1 MSLNLEAK
9 KAIVKEIAEIAGNS
23 PSAVA
28 AEYTGLTV
36 SDMTELRQSAR
47 DAGVYL
53 RVVRN
58 TLARRA
64 LEDTNLVC
72 MREGLVGQ
80 LILAFSKDEPG
91 AAAKVV
97 RDFVKKNDKLV
108 VKLVALE
115 GKLLQPSDIDALAS
129 LPSKEQAISM
139 LMGMMTAPVAMLVRT
154 LTEPHTKLVRTV
166 KAVADQKQ
174 AA

>member
-9 KAIVKEIAEIAGNS
+9 KAIVEEVAEVAGNS

-28 AEYTGLTV
+28 AEYTGLSV
-36 SDMTELRQSAR
+36 SDMTDLRQSAR
-47 DAGVYL
+47 DAGIYL

-64 LEDTNLVC
+64 LEDTSFDC
-72 MREGLVGQ
+72 MREGLTGP

-97 RDFVKKNDKLV
+97 RDFAKKNDKLI
-108 VKLVALE
+108 VKLVVLE
-115 GKLLQPSDIDALAS
+115 GKLLQPSDIDALAN

-139 LMGMMTAPVAMLVRT
+139 LMGMMIAPVASLART
-154 LTEPHTKLVRTV
+154 LAEPHAKFVRTV

>member
-1 MSLNLEAK
+1 
-9 KAIVKEIAEIAGNS
+9 
-23 PSAVA
+23 
-28 AEYTGLTV
+28 
-36 SDMTELRQSAR
+36 
-47 DAGVYL
+47 YL

-64 LEDTNLVC
+64 LEDTNFDC

-91 AAAKVV
+91 TAAKVI
-97 RDFVKKNDKLV
+97 RDFAKKNDKLV

-115 GKLLQPSDIDALAS
+115 GKLLQPSDIEALAN

-139 LMGMMTAPVAMLVRT
+139 LMSMMTAPVAALIRT
-154 LTEPHTKLVRTV
+154 LAEPHAKLVRTV

>member
-1 MSLNLEAK
+1 VSLNLEAK
-9 KAIVKEIAEIAGNS
+9 KAIVEEVAEIAGNS

-28 AEYTGLTV
+28 AEYSGLTV
-36 SDMTELRQSAR
+36 SDMTELRQTAR
-47 DAGVYL
+47 DAGIYL

-64 LEDTNLVC
+64 LEDTSFDC

-97 RDFVKKNDKLV
+97 RDFAKKNDKLV

-139 LMGMMTAPVAMLVRT
+139 LMGMMMAPVATLART
-154 LTEPHTKLVRTV
+154 LVEPHAKFVRTV
-166 KAVADQKQ
+166 KAIADQKQ

>member
-9 KAIVKEIAEIAGNS
+9 KAIVKEVAEIASNS

-28 AEYTGLTV
+28 AEYRGLTV

-47 DAGVYL
+47 DAGIYL

-64 LEDTNLVC
+64 LEDTNFDC
-72 MREGLVGQ
+72 MRESLVGQ

-91 AAAKVV
+91 AAAKVI
-97 RDFVKKNDKLV
+97 RDFAKKNDKLV

-115 GKLLQPSDIDALAS
+115 GKLLQPSDIDALAN

-139 LMGMMTAPVAMLVRT
+139 LMSMMTAPVAILVRT
-154 LTEPHTKLVRTV
+154 LAEPHAKLVRTV

>member
-9 KAIVKEIAEIAGNS
+9 KAIVEEVAEVAGNS

-28 AEYTGLTV
+28 AEYSGLTV
-36 SDMTELRQSAR
+36 SDMTELRQTAR
-47 DAGVYL
+47 DAGIYL

-64 LEDTNLVC
+64 LEDTSFDC
-72 MREGLVGQ
+72 MREGLTGP
-80 LILAFSKDEPG
+80 LILAFSKNEPG

-97 RDFVKKNDKLV
+97 RDFAKKNDKLV

-129 LPSKEQAISM
+129 LPSKDQAISM
-139 LMGMMTAPVAMLVRT
+139 LMGMMTAPVASLVRT
-154 LTEPHTKLVRTV
+154 LAEPHAKFVRTV

>member
-9 KAIVKEIAEIAGNS
+9 KAIIEEVAEVAGNS

-28 AEYTGLTV
+28 AEYSGLTV
-36 SDMTELRQSAR
+36 SDMTELRQTAR
-47 DAGVYL
+47 DAGIYL

-64 LEDTNLVC
+64 LEDTSFDC
-72 MREGLVGQ
+72 MREGLTGP
-80 LILAFSKDEPG
+80 LILAFSKNEPG

-97 RDFVKKNDKLV
+97 RDFAKKNDKLV

-129 LPSKEQAISM
+129 LPSKDQAISM
-139 LMGMMTAPVAMLVRT
+139 LMGMMTAPVASLVRT
-154 LTEPHTKLVRTV
+154 LAEPHAKFVRTV

>member
-1 MSLNLEAK
+1 VSLNLEAK
-9 KAIVKEIAEIAGNS
+9 KAIVEEVAEVAGNS

-28 AEYTGLTV
+28 AEYSGLSV
-36 SDMTELRQSAR
+36 SDMTDLRQSAR
-47 DAGVYL
+47 DAGIYL

-64 LEDTNLVC
+64 LEDTSFDC
-72 MREGLVGQ
+72 MREGLTGQ

-97 RDFVKKNDKLV
+97 RDFAKKNDKLI
-108 VKLVALE
+108 VKLVVLG

-129 LPSKEQAISM
+129 LPSKEKVISM
-139 LMGMMTAPVAMLVRT
+139 LMGMMIAPVASLART
-154 LTEPHTKLVRTV
+154 LAEPHAKFVRTV

>member
-9 KAIVKEIAEIAGNS
+9 KAIVEEVAEVAGNS

-28 AEYTGLTV
+28 AEYSGLSV
-36 SDMTELRQSAR
+36 SDMTDLRQSAR
-47 DAGVYL
+47 DAG
-53 RVVRN
+53 RN

-64 LEDTNLVC
+64 LEDTSFDC
-72 MREGLVGQ
+72 MREGLTGP

-97 RDFVKKNDKLV
+97 RDFAKKNDKLV
-108 VKLVALE
+108 VKLVVLG
-115 GKLLQPSDIDALAS
+115 GKLLQPSDIDALAN

-139 LMGMMTAPVAMLVRT
+139 LMGMMIAPVASLART
-154 LTEPHTKLVRTV
+154 LAEPHAKFVRTV

>member
-9 KAIVKEIAEIAGNS
+9 KAIVEEVAEIAGNS

-28 AEYTGLTV
+28 AEYRGLSV

-47 DAGVYL
+47 DAGIYL

-64 LEDTNLVC
+64 LEDTNFDC

-80 LILAFSKDEPG
+80 LILAFAKDEPG

-97 RDFVKKNDKLV
+97 RDFAKKNDKLV

-139 LMGMMTAPVAMLVRT
+139 LMGMMTAPVATLVRT
-154 LTEPHTKLVRTV
+154 LAEPHAKLVRTV
-166 KAVADQKQ
+166 KAVADHKQ

>member
-9 KAIVKEIAEIAGNS
+9 KAIVEEVAEVAGNS

-28 AEYTGLTV
+28 AEYSGLSV
-36 SDMTELRQSAR
+36 SDMTDLRQSAR
-47 DAGVYL
+47 DAGIYL

-64 LEDTNLVC
+64 LEDTSFDC

-97 RDFVKKNDKLV
+97 RDFAKKNDKLV
-108 VKLVALE
+108 VKLVVLG
-115 GKLLQPSDIDALAS
+115 GKLLQPSDIDALAN

-139 LMGMMTAPVAMLVRT
+139 LMGMMIAPVASLART
-154 LTEPHTKLVRTV
+154 LAEPHAKFVRTV

>member
-9 KAIVKEIAEIAGNS
+9 KAIVEEVAEVAGNS

-28 AEYTGLTV
+28 AEYSGLTV

-80 LILAFSKDEPG
+80 LVLAFSKDEPG

-139 LMGMMTAPVAMLVRT
+139 LMGMMTAPVVMLVRT

>member
-1 MSLNLEAK
+1 VSLNLEAK
-9 KAIVKEIAEIAGNS
+9 KAIVEEVAEVAGNS

-28 AEYTGLTV
+28 AEYSGLSV
-36 SDMTELRQSAR
+36 SDMTDLRQSAR
-47 DAGVYL
+47 DAGIYL

-64 LEDTNLVC
+64 LEDTSFDC
-72 MREGLVGQ
+72 MREGLTGQ

-97 RDFVKKNDKLV
+97 RDFAKKNDKLV
-108 VKLVALE
+108 VKLVVLG

-129 LPSKEQAISM
+129 LPSKEQAINM
-139 LMGMMTAPVAMLVRT
+139 LMGMMIAPVASLART
-154 LTEPHTKLVRTV
+154 LSEPHAKFVRTV

>member
-1 MSLNLEAK
+1 MSINLEAK
-9 KAIVKEIAEIAGNS
+9 KAIIEEVAKIASNS

-28 AEYTGLTV
+28 AEYSGLTV

-47 DAGVYL
+47 DAGIYL

-64 LEDTNLVC
+64 LEDTNFDC

-91 AAAKVV
+91 TAAKVI
-97 RDFVKKNDKLV
+97 RDFAKKNDKLV

-115 GKLLQPSDIDALAS
+115 GKLLQPSDIEALAN

-139 LMGMMTAPVAMLVRT
+139 LMSMMTAPVAALIRT
-154 LTEPHTKLVRTV
+154 LAEPHAKLVRTV

>member
-9 KAIVKEIAEIAGNS
+9 KAIVEEVAEVAGNS

-28 AEYTGLTV
+28 AEYRGLSV

-47 DAGVYL
+47 DAGIYL

-64 LEDTNLVC
+64 LEDTSFDC

-97 RDFVKKNDKLV
+97 RDFAKKNEKLV

-115 GKLLQPSDIDALAS
+115 GKLLQPSDIDRLAN

-139 LMGMMTAPVAMLVRT
+139 LMGIMMAPVANLART
-154 LTEPHTKLVRTV
+154 LAEPHAKLVRTV

>member
-9 KAIVKEIAEIAGNS
+9 KAIVEEVAEVAGNS

-28 AEYTGLTV
+28 AEYSGLSV

-47 DAGVYL
+47 DAGIYL

-64 LEDTNLVC
+64 LEDTSFDC
-72 MREGLVGQ
+72 MREGLTGQ

-97 RDFVKKNDKLV
+97 RDFAKKNDKLV
-108 VKLVALE
+108 VKLVVLG
-115 GKLLQPSDIDALAS
+115 GKLLQPSDIDALAN
-129 LPSKEQAISM
+129 LPSKEQAISI
-139 LMGMMTAPVAMLVRT
+139 LMGMMMAPVASLART
-154 LTEPHTKLVRTV
+154 LAEPHAKFVRTV

>member
-9 KAIVKEIAEIAGNS
+9 KAIVEEVAEVAGNS

-28 AEYTGLTV
+28 AEYNGLSV

-47 DAGVYL
+47 DAGIYL

-64 LEDTNLVC
+64 LEDTSFDC
-72 MREGLVGQ
+72 MREGLTGP

-97 RDFVKKNDKLV
+97 RDFAKKNDKLI
-108 VKLVALE
+108 VKLVVLE
-115 GKLLQPSDIDALAS
+115 GKLLQPSDIDALAN

-139 LMGMMTAPVAMLVRT
+139 LMGMMIAPVASLART
-154 LTEPHTKLVRTV
+154 LAEPHAKFVRTV

>member
-9 KAIVKEIAEIAGNS
+9 KAIVEEVAEVAGNS

-28 AEYTGLTV
+28 AEYSGLSV
-36 SDMTELRQSAR
+36 SDMTDLRQSAR
-47 DAGVYL
+47 DAGIYL

-64 LEDTNLVC
+64 LEDTSFDC
-72 MREGLVGQ
+72 MREGLTGQ

-97 RDFVKKNDKLV
+97 RDFAKKNDKLI
-108 VKLVALE
+108 VKLVVLG

>member
-1 MSLNLEAK
+1 VSLNLEAK
-9 KAIVKEIAEIAGNS
+9 KAIVEEVAEIAGNS

-28 AEYTGLTV
+28 AEYSGLSV
-36 SDMTELRQSAR
+36 SDMTELRQIAR
-47 DAGVYL
+47 DAGIYL

-64 LEDTNLVC
+64 LEDTSFAC

-97 RDFVKKNDKLV
+97 RDFAKKNDKLV

-139 LMGMMTAPVAMLVRT
+139 LMGMMMAPVATLART
-154 LTEPHTKLVRTV
+154 LAEPHAKFVRTV

>member
-9 KAIVKEIAEIAGNS
+9 KAIVEEIAEIAGNS

-28 AEYTGLTV
+28 AEYSGLTV
-36 SDMTELRQSAR
+36 GDMTELRQSAR
-47 DAGVYL
+47 DADIYL

-64 LEDTNLVC
+64 LEDTNFDC

-97 RDFVKKNDKLV
+97 RDFSMKNDKLV

-139 LMGMMTAPVAMLVRT
+139 LMGMMIAPVATLVRT
-154 LTEPHTKLVRTV
+154 LAEPHAKLVRAV

>member
-9 KAIVKEIAEIAGNS
+9 KAIVEEVAEIAGNS

-28 AEYTGLTV
+28 AEYSGLSV
-36 SDMTELRQSAR
+36 GDMTELRQSAR
-47 DAGVYL
+47 DAGIYL

-58 TLARRA
+58 SLARRA
-64 LEDTNLVC
+64 LEDTNFDC

-91 AAAKVV
+91 AAAKVI
-97 RDFVKKNDKLV
+97 RDFAKKNDKLV

-115 GKLLQPSDIDALAS
+115 GKLLQPSDIDALAN
-129 LPSKEQAISM
+129 LPSKEQAIGM
-139 LMGMMTAPVAMLVRT
+139 LMGMMIAPVATLVRT
-154 LTEPHTKLVRTV
+154 LAEPHAKLVRTV

>member
-1 MSLNLEAK
+1 LLVS
-9 KAIVKEIAEIAGNS
+9 
-23 PSAVA
+23 
-28 AEYTGLTV
+28 GLTV

-47 DAGVYL
+47 DAGIYL

-64 LEDTNLVC
+64 LEDTNFDC

-91 AAAKVV
+91 TAAKVI
-97 RDFVKKNDKLV
+97 RDFAKKNDKLV

-115 GKLLQPSDIDALAS
+115 GKLLQPSDIEALAN

-139 LMGMMTAPVAMLVRT
+139 LMSMMTAPVAALIRT
-154 LTEPHTKLVRTV
+154 LAEPHAKLVRTV

>member
-1 MSLNLEAK
+1 MSLDLEAK
-9 KAIVKEIAEIAGNS
+9 KAIVEEVTEVAGSS

-28 AEYTGLTV
+28 AEYSGLTV
-36 SDMTELRQSAR
+36 SDMTELRQIAR
-47 DAGVYL
+47 DAGIYL

-64 LEDTNLVC
+64 LEDTNFDC
-72 MREGLVGQ
+72 MREGLTGQ
-80 LILAFSKDEPG
+80 LILAFSKDELG

-97 RDFVKKNDKLV
+97 RDFTKKNDKLV

-115 GKLLQPSDIDALAS
+115 GELLQPSDIDALAS
-129 LPSKEQAISM
+129 LPSKGQSISM
-139 LMGMMTAPVAMLVRT
+139 LMRMMMAPVTTLART
-154 LTEPHTKLVRTV
+154 LAEPHAKFVRTV

-174 AA
+174 PA

>member
-1 MSLNLEAK
+1 MSINLEAK
-9 KAIVKEIAEIAGNS
+9 KAIIEEVAEIASNS

-28 AEYTGLTV
+28 AEYSGLTV

-47 DAGVYL
+47 DAGIYL

-64 LEDTNLVC
+64 LEDTNFDC
-72 MREGLVGQ
+72 MRDGLVGQ

-91 AAAKVV
+91 PAAKVI
-97 RDFVKKNDKLV
+97 RDFAKKNDKLV

-115 GKLLQPSDIDALAS
+115 GKLLQPSDIEALAN

-139 LMGMMTAPVAMLVRT
+139 LMSMMTAPVAALIRT
-154 LTEPHTKLVRTV
+154 LAEPHAKLVRTV

>member
-9 KAIVKEIAEIAGNS
+9 KAIVEEVAEVAGNS

-28 AEYTGLTV
+28 AEYRGLSV

-47 DAGVYL
+47 DAGIYL

-64 LEDTNLVC
+64 LEDTSFDC
-72 MREGLVGQ
+72 MREGLTGP
-80 LILAFSKDEPG
+80 LILAFSKNEPG

-97 RDFVKKNDKLV
+97 RDFAKKNDKLV

-129 LPSKEQAISM
+129 LPSKDQAISM
-139 LMGMMTAPVAMLVRT
+139 LMGMMTAPVASLVRT
-154 LTEPHTKLVRTV
+154 LAEPHAKFVRTV

>member
-9 KAIVKEIAEIAGNS
+9 KAIVEEVAEIAGNS

-28 AEYTGLTV
+28 AEYSGLSV
-36 SDMTELRQSAR
+36 SDMTELRQTAR
-47 DAGVYL
+47 DAGIYL

-58 TLARRA
+58 SLARRA
-64 LEDTNLVC
+64 LEDTNFDC

-91 AAAKVV
+91 AAAKVI
-97 RDFVKKNDKLV
+97 RDFAKKNDKLV

-115 GKLLQPSDIDALAS
+115 GKLLQPSDIDALAN
-129 LPSKEQAISM
+129 LPSKDQAIGM
-139 LMGMMTAPVAMLVRT
+139 LMGMMIAPVATLVRT
-154 LTEPHTKLVRTV
+154 LAEPHAKLVRTV

>member
-1 MSLNLEAK
+1 VSLNLEAK

-80 LILAFSKDEPG
+80 LVLAFSKDEPG

>member
-9 KAIVKEIAEIAGNS
+9 KAIVEEVAEVAGNS

-28 AEYTGLTV
+28 AEYSGLSV
-36 SDMTELRQSAR
+36 SDMTDLRQSAR
-47 DAGVYL
+47 DAGIYL

-64 LEDTNLVC
+64 LEDTSFDC
-72 MREGLVGQ
+72 MREGLTGQ

-97 RDFVKKNDKLV
+97 RDFAKKNDKLV
-108 VKLVALE
+108 VKLVVLG
-115 GKLLQPSDIDALAS
+115 GKLLQPSDIDALAN

-139 LMGMMTAPVAMLVRT
+139 LMGMMIAPVASLART
-154 LTEPHTKLVRTV
+154 LAEPHAKFVRTV

>member
-80 LILAFSKDEPG
+80 LVLAFSKDEPG

-139 LMGMMTAPVAMLVRT
+139 LMGMMTAPVVMLVRT
-154 LTEPHTKLVRTV
+154 LTESHTKLVRTV

>member
-28 AEYTGLTV
+28 AEYSGLTV

-139 LMGMMTAPVAMLVRT
+139 LMGMMTAPVVMLVRT

>member
-9 KAIVKEIAEIAGNS
+9 KAIVKEVAEIASNS

-28 AEYTGLTV
+28 AEYSGLTV
-36 SDMTELRQSAR
+36 SDITELRQSAR
-47 DAGVYL
+47 DAGIYL

-64 LEDTNLVC
+64 LEDTNFYC

-129 LPSKEQAISM
+129 LPNKEQAISM
-139 LMGMMTAPVAMLVRT
+139 LMGMMIAPISALART
-154 LTEPHTKLVRTV
+154 LVEPHAKLVRTV

>member
-1 MSLNLEAK
+1 VSLNLEAK
-9 KAIVKEIAEIAGNS
+9 KAIVEEVAEIAGNS

-28 AEYTGLTV
+28 AEYSGLTV
-36 SDMTELRQSAR
+36 SDMTELRQTAR
-47 DAGVYL
+47 DAGIYL

-64 LEDTNLVC
+64 LEDTSFDC
-72 MREGLVGQ
+72 MREGLTGQ

-97 RDFVKKNDKLV
+97 RDFAKKNDKLV

-129 LPSKEQAISM
+129 LPSKEQAICM
-139 LMGMMTAPVAMLVRT
+139 LMGMMMAPVATLART
-154 LTEPHTKLVRTV
+154 LAEPHAKFVRTV

>member
-9 KAIVKEIAEIAGNS
+9 KAIVEEVAEIAGNS

-28 AEYTGLTV
+28 AEYSGLSV
-36 SDMTELRQSAR
+36 GDMTELRQSAR
-47 DAGVYL
+47 DAGIYL

-58 TLARRA
+58 SLARRA
-64 LEDTNLVC
+64 LEDTNFDC

-91 AAAKVV
+91 AAAKVI
-97 RDFVKKNDKLV
+97 RDFAKKNDKLV

-115 GKLLQPSDIDALAS
+115 GKLLQPSDIDALAN
-129 LPSKEQAISM
+129 LPSKDQAIGM
-139 LMGMMTAPVAMLVRT
+139 LMGMMIAPIATLVRT
-154 LTEPHTKLVRTV
+154 LAEPHAKLVRTV

>member
-9 KAIVKEIAEIAGNS
+9 KAIVEEVAEVAGNS

-28 AEYTGLTV
+28 AEYSGLSV

-47 DAGVYL
+47 DAGIYL

-64 LEDTNLVC
+64 LEDTSFDC
-72 MREGLVGQ
+72 MREGLTGP

-97 RDFVKKNDKLV
+97 RDFAKKNDKLI
-108 VKLVALE
+108 VKLVVLE
-115 GKLLQPSDIDALAS
+115 GKLLQPSDIDALAN

-139 LMGMMTAPVAMLVRT
+139 LMGMMIAPVTSLART
-154 LTEPHTKLVRTV
+154 LAEPHAKFVRTV

>member
-9 KAIVKEIAEIAGNS
+9 KAIVEEVAEIAGNS

-28 AEYTGLTV
+28 AEYSGLAV

-47 DAGVYL
+47 DAGIYL

-64 LEDTNLVC
+64 LEDTNFDC
-72 MREGLVGQ
+72 MREGLIGQ

-91 AAAKVV
+91 AAAKVI
-97 RDFVKKNDKLV
+97 RDFAKKNDKLV

-115 GKLLQPSDIDALAS
+115 GKLLQPSDIDTLAN

-139 LMGMMTAPVAMLVRT
+139 LMSMMTAPVATLVRT
-154 LTEPHTKLVRTV
+154 LAEPHAKLVRTV